1 MKHNCVISRLK
12 EPNIARR
19 YMIEF
24 DQNLINNIRVLCTK
38 YPETVKYF
46 VPEEL
51 FLALRN
57 GYPVPL
63 VAKCYDK
70 KAGRLLP
77 IDPLKVL
84 SEQLREAPGVIPAP
98 QDVEIWLYVKGYAL
112 PDVGDTTGFI
122 PKEYRGNLGTRI
134 REEKPGTS
142 YTTYTYTA
150 PRRPPKRSTIITA
163 VIAAVLIL
171 AAAGVWLMKDVSVR
185 HFGEA
190 MNAAK
195 YSEAVLFYNERIL
208 GHPSMEATADP
219 QIEEAVSMI
228 EAGYLSQTKGY
239 EEARR
244 GLSVLTGV
252 RKEELAQMAQDALD
266 TIDAYESA
274 AATYNE
280 GLEAMKNGDYV
291 GAIGA
296 FREVLEAPGNRDDA
310 QAQFDLCVD
319 RIVKAAAGIASEE
332 EYPDAA
338 AKIEAALEILP
349 DDTRLTEGRD
359 ACQSKYRQ
367 LVVTG
372 AITAA
377 DERIAEGDFAGA
389 FALIEEGQGKIIA
402 AQAAQ
407 EQQASAQAPESE
419 EAQIEAS
426 EPEEAQGEVSESEE
440 AQSEAS
446 EAAQVKPARD
456 SKLELKAEEY
466 RRGFVCFVTRGV
478 CAKVDEGDWDEARAL
493 IGESQE
499 IRECGEFEAL
509 RDQVDDAEDRSS
521 ARVRTYIADK
531 AAEMQKKGTIKKK
544 GQVVRYT
551 FKAAESGP
559 HRFLLSKIAKGLKA
573 QMAILAPDGSELWRS
588 AAVTAGCG
596 TTCSLEKGKTYSV
609 EVLGVEGK
617 GTYYY
622 TVRQQ
627 KAVRD
632 ISSYDVVSDRMEFP
646 GQKIAYTFDAG
657 QSGNYRLDLVD
668 VSSDLSLNIGIY
680 DPMGSK
686 VASEKLSDGDGM
698 TFRLDPGSG
707 CEIRVAQVGGES
719 GSDQDGSGSGVASS
733 GDGDAGDSGS
743 GSGSSQSGGLG
754 EYTLRLSRPSAS
766 EDITGKNIIA
776 GEITYKDQRNTYKFT
791 APGDGNYRVTLGNMP
806 DGCRFRLYLY
816 DSLGYKVGG
825 DDSLES
831 GDAVTVELA
840 GGQAYEIQLT
850 QGRETGG
857 YTLTLCE
864 EE

>member
-38 YPETVKYF
+38 QPETVKYF

-51 FLALRN
+51 FPTLRN

-63 VAKCYDK
+63 TAKCYDK
-70 KAGRLLP
+70 KTRRLLP

-84 SEQLREAPGVIPAP
+84 SEQLREAPGVVPAP
-98 QDVEIWLYVKGYAL
+98 QDVEIWLYVEGYAL
-112 PDVGDTTGFI
+112 PDVEDTTGFV
-122 PKEYRGNLGTRI
+122 PKED
-134 REEKPGTS
+134 RENRRASGAAGSSYSRPTS
-142 YTTYTYTA
+142 SYTYTA
-150 PRRPPKRSTIITA
+150 PRRPPKRSTIIAA
-163 VIAAVLIL
+163 VIAAVLFL
-171 AAAGVWLMKDVSVR
+171 AAAGAWFMKDISER
-185 HFGEA
+185 RFGEA

-195 YSEAVLFYNERIL
+195 YSEAVLLYNERIL
-208 GHPSMEATADP
+208 GHPSMEKTADP

-252 RKEELAQMAQDALD
+252 GKEELAQMAQDALD
-266 TIDAYESA
+266 EIDAYESA
-274 AATYNE
+274 AATYGE

-291 GAIGA
+291 SAIEA
-296 FREVLEAPGNRDDA
+296 FHAVLDAPGNRDDA
-310 QAQFDLCVD
+310 QAQLDLCVD
-319 RIVKAAAGIASEE
+319 RLVKAAAGIASEE
-332 EYPDAA
+332 EFPDAE
-338 AKIEAALEILP
+338 AKIEAALLVLP
-349 DDTRLTEGRD
+349 DDARLTEGLD
-359 ACQSKYRQ
+359 ACRSKHRQ

-372 AITAA
+372 SIAAA
-377 DERIAEGDFAGA
+377 DERAAEEDFAGA
-389 FALIEEGQGKIIA
+389 FALIEEGQEK
-402 AQAAQ
+402 
-407 EQQASAQAPESE
+407 APD
-419 EAQIEAS
+419 
-426 EPEEAQGEVSESEE
+426 
-440 AQSEAS
+440 
-446 EAAQVKPARD
+446 D

-478 CAKVDEGDWDEARAL
+478 CAKVDEGDFDDARAL

-499 IRECGEFEAL
+499 VRECGEFEAL
-509 RDQVDDAEDRSS
+509 LDQVDEAEDWSS
-521 ARVRTYIADK
+521 ARVRTYTADK
-531 AAEMQKKGTIKKK
+531 TGESQKKGTIKKK
-544 GQVVRYT
+544 GQVVKYT

-573 QMAILAPDGSELWRS
+573 QMTILAPDGSEMWRS
-588 AAVTAGCG
+588 AVVTAGCG
-596 TTCSLEKGKTYSV
+596 TTCSLERGKTYSV

-622 TVRQQ
+622 TVREQ
-627 KAVRD
+627 KAARD

-646 GQKIAYTFDAG
+646 GQKTAYSFDAG
-657 QSGNYRLDLVD
+657 QSGNYRLDLMD
-668 VSSDLSLNIGIY
+668 ASSDLSLNIEIY
-680 DPMGSK
+680 DSVGSK
-686 VASEKLSDGDGM
+686 VASEKLSDGDGV

-707 CEIRVAQVGGES
+707 CEIRVAQVGAS
-719 GSDQDGSGSGVASS
+719 SDGDGSGSG
-733 GDGDAGDSGS
+733 GS
-743 GSGSSQSGGLG
+743 GASQSGGLG

-776 GEITYKDQRNTYKFT
+776 GEITYKDQRNTYRFT

-831 GDAVTVELA
+831 GDSVTVELT

-850 QGRETGG
+850 QSRGTGE
-857 YTLTLCE
+857 YTLTMCE